1 MGRIAN
7 PELPDTPVLRRTTG
21 ANGGIVGQSVGVSGG
36 RINLQ
41 ARREA
46 VPVRAADPVVAAI
59 STPATPDDA
68 QSLTWA
74 IDASGFELSSV
85 DAIAQNGK
93 LWKQAESIANIQV
106 GEFFYDAIAKTI
118 QLRSGSDRPFVGG
131 LGIQVLGAVGAI
143 ALTHIPD
150 PPIILSQL
158 PLISAEEGEAL
169 TWSLSAEGHPTGTL
183 RLMATVE
190 TLQPLRSALRPGTA
204 IVFFGIGFRV
214 ASTVPSVP
222 EVEGVGQYR
231 LEVELQGKW
240 EYLAQKPFLLKPM
253 FPGSLGASG
262 TGEQQIGDGLC
273 PIPTGQSAGGTYNG
287 PTSIDAATAAG
298 IPWQG
303 PPVLIQIE
311 QDTPPGETSTFAAE
325 VEEVVRIAGGFIDWT
340 GVDGPRFVSIDAVAC
355 WEYGVGELPPSQE
368 SALPDEGYGAE
379 ELRDFVFDPAILP
392 DTLDVSGSFPDTV
405 HQPQVTAIH
414 DEPLV
419 GTGILA
425 RYENVRLEGKF
436 SRAADDPDEQ
446 EREED
451 QGDGPLEAPP
461 LFLPRTPVVEVLK
474 EGDPNVSSPPVGATR
489 IKSLSVLFNKSG
501 PSKTQVTTR
510 KEDGVVTREELVTYG
525 YAAIAR
531 DLVDNNGNLNGT
543 PGVHWKPV
551 RKWQRNHN
559 FESRY
564 GYGTGGHKTGWE
576 LAQLLEESD
585 ELETVDLDPTDPE
598 DNDLLQLYKPR
609 KITINERERIGLRS
623 YNADYEDA
631 EGDSSALILVRSCL
645 PDGTLVHQWLNDPTF
660 APPMY
665 AAQIARE
672 SSAIASAP
680 NPDSS
685 ADNPLP
691 DLVTGS
697 ESWSLET
704 IEVTPGRRDNLRQDT
719 PDRYTV
725 WTKQASADGAQFNN
739 YNARENFKDMSGRPS
754 PAQRKPPLVQ
764 VIEQSVPPEPPGGD
778 PGAANT
784 DSATE
789 VLRLLNTPGSTADD
803 PQGGSLNYEKAATLE
818 QALTAARTDLYIQ
831 QLGSSGSESLRI
843 YFNPQTR
850 PYDKVVYVWH
860 GERRRRRITGV
871 SFSVRV
877 FPRTSLR
884 GNRVLVEA
892 EYEGTATVSLV
903 RDLDARSQIALTEI
917 ALPKPPVPREQQQA
931 MPANEPPPPAPP
943 PLNAPIELGELLGD
957 GVRSRSRGNF

>member
-21 ANGGIVGQSVGVSGG
+21 ASGGIVGSVVGVSGG

-41 ARREA
+41 VRREA
-46 VPVRAADPVVAAI
+46 IPVRAADPVVAAI
-59 STPATPDDA
+59 SSPATPDDS
-68 QSLTWA
+68 QSMVWA
-74 IDASGFELSSV
+74 IDASGVDLTSV
-85 DAIAQNGK
+85 DAIAQNGTLYK
-93 LWKQAESIANIQV
+93 PAESIADLQP
-106 GEFFYDAIAKTI
+106 GEFFYDPIAKTI
-118 QLRSGSDRPFVGG
+118 RLRSGSGHPFIGG

-169 TWSLSAEGHPTGTL
+169 TWSLSAEGHPSGTL
-183 RLMATVE
+183 RLMADYE
-190 TLQPLRSALRPGTA
+190 TIQPLRWALRPGTA
-204 IVFFGIGFRV
+204 ISFFGIGFRV
-214 ASTVPSVP
+214 ASTVPSIP

-240 EYLAQKPFLLKPM
+240 EYLAQKPFLIKPI
-253 FPGSLGASG
+253 FPAGLAGG

-273 PIPTGQSAGGTYNG
+273 PIPTGQSAGGTYSG
-287 PTSIDAATAAG
+287 PTFINAATAAG

-325 VEEVVRIAGGFIDWT
+325 VEEVVRIAGGFVDWT
-340 GVDGPRFVSIDAVAC
+340 GADGPRFVAIDAVAC
-355 WEYGVGELPPSQE
+355 WDYGVGELPPNQE
-368 SALPDEGYGAE
+368 SALPDEGYGGE
-379 ELRDFVFDPAILP
+379 DLRDFVFDPATLP
-392 DTLDVSGSFPDTV
+392 AALDVSGSFPETI
-405 HQPQVTAIH
+405 HQPAAIAIH
-414 DEPLV
+414 DESLIGAGLV
-419 GTGILA
+419 SL
-425 RYENVRLEGKF
+425 YENVRLEGKF
-436 SRAADDPDEQ
+436 SQAADDPDEQ

-461 LFLPRTPVVEVLK
+461 LFLPRTPVIEVLK

-489 IKSLSVLFNKSG
+489 IKSLSVLWNKSG

-525 YAAIAR
+525 WVAIAR
-531 DLVDNNGNLNGT
+531 DLVDNDGNLNGV

-551 RKWQRNHN
+551 RKWRRGHD

-585 ELETVDLDPTDPE
+585 ELETVDLEPTDPE
-598 DNDLLQLYKPR
+598 DNELLRLYKPR
-609 KITINERERIGLRS
+609 KVTINERERIGLRS
-623 YNADYEDA
+623 YSADYEDA
-631 EGDSSALILVRSCL
+631 EGDSSAFILTRSCL
-645 PDGTLVHQWLNDPTF
+645 PDGTLVYQWLNDPTY

-665 AAQIARE
+665 VAQIARE

-685 ADNPLP
+685 EDNPLP

-697 ESWSLET
+697 ESWSLER
-704 IEVTPGRRDNLRQDT
+704 IEVSPGRRDGLRQDT

-725 WTKQASADGAQFNN
+725 WTKQTSADGAQFGNF
-739 YNARENFKDMSGRPS
+739 NAKENFKDMSGRPS

-764 VIEQSVPPEPPGGD
+764 IVEQTLPPEPPGGD

-789 VLRLLNTPGSTADD
+789 ILRLLNTPGSTADD

-818 QALTAARTDLYIQ
+818 QALTAARTDLYLQ
-831 QLGSSGSESLRI
+831 QLGSSGSESIRI
-843 YFNPQTR
+843 YFNPTVR
-850 PYDKVVYVWH
+850 PYDKMVYIWH
-860 GERRRRRITGV
+860 GERRRRRVTGV
-871 SFSVRV
+871 SFSLRV
-877 FPRTSLR
+877 FPRASVR
-884 GNRVLVEA
+884 GDRVLTTA

-903 RDLDARSQIALTEI
+903 RDLDARSQITLTEI
-917 ALPKPPVPREQQQA
+917 ALPKPPVPREQQDA
-931 MPANEPPPPAPP
+931 IPANEPPPPAPP